1 MNKRHNENYF
11 KKNDIILFIGAA
23 MLIIGGILLTVG
35 KRWWVAPCCI
45 LMAIGMVIFII
56 GTTVRSSEKEMRAL
70 LSKKLEGMDI
80 SFDTL
85 GVPERRVVRDIKPI
99 VIENYEYDET
109 VMLRKTKNETIS
121 SRYTKSLIFILTDG
135 FIVRTR
141 SVSLISEE
149 DRNKKIEIPFNSI
162 NELSVIREDK
172 KLNFNKKEY
181 NITTD
186 RLLIRYGNGYKLL
199 LPMHVDIKSKELEVR
214 LKKIINEYMEKTGSE
229 SK

>member
-1 MNKRHNENYF
+1 MEWIYP
-11 KKNDIILFIGAA
+11 
-23 MLIIGGILLTVG
+23 LIPSV
-35 KRWWVAPCCI
+35 
-45 LMAIGMVIFII
+45 
-56 GTTVRSSEKEMRAL
+56 
-70 LSKKLEGMDI
+70 
-80 SFDTL
+80 
-85 GVPERRVVRDIKPI
+85 
-99 VIENYEYDET
+99 
-109 VMLRKTKNETIS
+109 LRKTKNETIS

-199 LPMHVDIKSKELEVR
+199 LPMHVDIKSKELEAR
-214 LKKIINEYMEKTGSE
+214 LKKFINEYKEKNSTE